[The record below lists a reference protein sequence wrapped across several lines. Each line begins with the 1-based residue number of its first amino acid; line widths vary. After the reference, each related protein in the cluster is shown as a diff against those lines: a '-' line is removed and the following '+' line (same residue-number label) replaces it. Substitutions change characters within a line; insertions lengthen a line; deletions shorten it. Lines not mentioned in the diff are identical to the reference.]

1 MHVYAA
7 WQSKA
12 QDYGLGN
19 ADVQRPLLRHV
30 IEGSVEVKEL
40 SAGLIGLGVAGLF
53 RLSSHLSHQSL
64 SSARFRL
71 HSLYRMEAQSWVC
84 GDCRQKTARTFCLC
98 KPEETFLCEDCLQRH
113 IAKNPGFHPSLPVQA
128 YGQHRKPGYSD
139 RLQARS
145 RSLEQGKEEAM
156 RSLQGVEECIR
167 QLNAAVE
174 AHINEL
180 RIWTARKTGDLYVQ
194 KAEME
199 KDITEAIEAAKA
211 TLYMD
216 ELAAGNSL
224 VQLLRSYA
232 PGVSLRDL
240 FKYKLRSEALSGNLT
255 DFLQTSFN
263 SPKSAYLPYLSLTY
277 STRFNCSSKAWDR
290 FTQLRPTLMISAD
303 TQYFRLDE
311 ERLFLCGGLGGS
323 RKAYIVQ
330 ADGTWKET
338 MDMSTGRSSPGVVLY
353 ERGERGIYVF
363 GGYSKEKS
371 GEKFMLKDS
380 VWEQLAGME
389 SCRSYFTPVCVAAD
403 IYLVGG
409 YSCTAERYNPSSNSY
424 FRLSVSIPEAT
435 GSVAM
440 ASGALL
446 TLFTANYYMRYK
458 IQENGDLTESTEK
471 RLPGTYEPYL
481 GCGLALDN
489 IGFLSKEGVT
499 VWVDLTTSERLGIA
513 VLPS

>member
-1 MHVYAA
+1 
-7 WQSKA
+7 
-12 QDYGLGN
+12 
-19 ADVQRPLLRHV
+19 
-30 IEGSVEVKEL
+30 
-40 SAGLIGLGVAGLF
+40 
-53 RLSSHLSHQSL
+53 
-64 SSARFRL
+64 
-71 HSLYRMEAQSWVC
+71 MEAQSWVC

-113 IAKNPGFHPSLPVQA
+113 IAKTPGFHPSLPVQA

-145 RSLEQGKEEAM
+145 RSLEQGKEEIG
-156 RSLQGVEECIR
+156 RSLQGVDECIR
-167 QLNAAVE
+167 QLNVAVE

-194 KAEME
+194 KAELE

-224 VQLLRSYA
+224 VQLLRSYT

-240 FKYKLRSEALSGNLT
+240 FKYKLNPESLSGNLT
-255 DFLQTSFN
+255 NFLQTTFN

-290 FTQLRPTLMISAD
+290 HTQLRPTLMISAD
-303 TQYFRLDE
+303 TQYIQLDE

-323 RKAYIVQ
+323 RKAYLVQ

-353 ERGERGIYVF
+353 ERGERAVYVF
-363 GGYSKEKS
+363 GGYSKVKS
-371 GEKFMLKDS
+371 GEKLVLKDAG
-380 VWEQLAGME
+380 WKPLADME
-389 SCRSYFTPVCVAAD
+389 SSRSYFTPVCVAAD

-409 YSCTAERYNPSSNSY
+409 YSRTAERYSPASNS
-424 FRLSVSIPEAT
+424 FSRLTVDVPEAT
-435 GSVAM
+435 CSVAV
-440 ASGALL
+440 ASGTLL
-446 TLFTANYYMRYK
+446 TLFTANFYVRYRV
-458 IQENGDLTESTEK
+458 QENGDLAESSQK

-481 GCGLALDN
+481 GSAIALDN
-489 IGFLSKEGVT
+489 LGFLSKEGVT
-499 VWVDLTTSERLGIA
+499 VWVDLTTSEWLGKA